1 VDVWPAKIANGYAAG
16 ATFGGANG
24 CLENLIVTA
33 AGTMAWRKGSRSNH
47 RIMKKLATLMAT
59 LVVISASA
67 RAQGTID
74 FHNPNTFPLKVL
86 DMRDLSVTT
95 LGASDSPLG
104 PGSMRV
110 GLFIG
115 TGTTFGSLTMVG
127 MTTNSSS
134 TLPLFVGTFN
144 GGNPYA
150 IAGHP
155 QNEVV
160 NFAFAAWSISS
171 GALTYADA
179 IASGIGY
186 AGNSTIGV
194 GYTLAGGATTPAL
207 TFGNGAAQ
215 VQGFQLNP
223 VPEPST
229 IALGLLG
236 AAALFLRRR
245 K

>member
-1 VDVWPAKIANGYAAG
+1 
-16 ATFGGANG
+16 
-24 CLENLIVTA
+24 
-33 AGTMAWRKGSRSNH
+33 
-47 RIMKKLATLMAT
+47 MKKLATLFAM
-59 LVVISASA
+59 VVVNLGTAL
-67 RAQGTID
+67 AQGTID
-74 FHNPNTFPLKVL
+74 FHNPNTFPLRVA
-86 DMRDLSVTT
+86 DAGGTVTT
-95 LGASDSPLG
+95 VGAAGSPLG
-104 PGSMRV
+104 PASVRV

-115 TGTTFGSLTMVG
+115 TGSTLNSLTMVG

>member
-1 VDVWPAKIANGYAAG
+1 
-16 ATFGGANG
+16 
-24 CLENLIVTA
+24 
-33 AGTMAWRKGSRSNH
+33 
-47 RIMKKLATLMAT
+47 MKKLATLFAMVGVGLGTA
-59 LVVISASA
+59 L
-67 RAQGTID
+67 AQGTID
-74 FHNPNTFPLKVL
+74 FHNPNTFPLRVS
-86 DMRDLSVTT
+86 DAAGNVTT
-95 LGASDSPLG
+95 VGAAGSVLG
-104 PGSMRV
+104 PASVRV

-115 TGTTFGSLTMVG
+115 TGTTIGSLQMVG

-144 GGNPYA
+144 GGNPYTVPGFA
-150 IAGHP
+150 
-155 QNEVV
+155 QNSVV
-160 NFAFAAWSISS
+160 NFAFAAWSIST

-179 IASGIGY
+179 LNATTGY
-186 AGNSTIGV
+186 IGNSTIGV

>member
-1 VDVWPAKIANGYAAG
+1 
-16 ATFGGANG
+16 
-24 CLENLIVTA
+24 
-33 AGTMAWRKGSRSNH
+33 
-47 RIMKKLATLMAT
+47 MKKLATLFAM
-59 LVVISASA
+59 VVVNLGTAL
-67 RAQGTID
+67 AQGTID
-74 FHNPNTFPLKVL
+74 FHNPNTFPLRVA
-86 DMRDLSVTT
+86 DAGGTVTT
-95 LGASDSPLG
+95 VGAAGSPLG
-104 PGSMRV
+104 PASVRV

-115 TGTTFGSLTMVG
+115 TGSTIGTLTMVG

-144 GGNPYA
+144 GGNPYT

>member
-1 VDVWPAKIANGYAAG
+1 
-16 ATFGGANG
+16 
-24 CLENLIVTA
+24 
-33 AGTMAWRKGSRSNH
+33 
-47 RIMKKLATLMAT
+47 MKKLATLFAM
-59 LVVISASA
+59 VVVNLGTAL
-67 RAQGTID
+67 AQGTID
-74 FHNPNTFPLKVL
+74 FHNPNTFPLRVA
-86 DMRDLSVTT
+86 DAGGTVTT
-95 LGASDSPLG
+95 VGAAGSPLG
-104 PGSMRV
+104 PASVRV

-115 TGTTFGSLTMVG
+115 TGSTLASLTMVG

>member
-1 VDVWPAKIANGYAAG
+1 
-16 ATFGGANG
+16 
-24 CLENLIVTA
+24 
-33 AGTMAWRKGSRSNH
+33 
-47 RIMKKLATLMAT
+47 MKKLATLFAM
-59 LVVISASA
+59 VVGLGTAL
-67 RAQGTID
+67 AQGTID
-74 FHNPNTFPLKVL
+74 FHNPNTFPLKVA
-86 DMRDLSVTT
+86 DAAGNVTT
-95 LGASDSPLG
+95 VGAAGSPLG
-104 PGSMRV
+104 PGSIRV

-115 TGTTFGSLTMVG
+115 TGSTLGSLTMVG
-127 MTTNSSS
+127 LATNSSS

-144 GGNPYA
+144 GGNPYS
-150 IAGHP
+150 IANHP

-160 NFAFAAWSISS
+160 NFAFAAWSIAS
-171 GALTYADA
+171 GAFTYADA

-194 GYTLAGGATTPAL
+194 GYTLAGGGTTPAL